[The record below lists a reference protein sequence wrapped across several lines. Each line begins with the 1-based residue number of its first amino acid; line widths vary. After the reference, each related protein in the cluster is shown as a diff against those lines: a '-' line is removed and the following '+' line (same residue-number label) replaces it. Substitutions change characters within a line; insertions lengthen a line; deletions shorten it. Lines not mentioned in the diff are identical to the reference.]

1 MPDPLPSSLGTAHDL
16 KILEQL
22 ENDPDLTQANL
33 AVRLGVAV
41 GTVNWYL
48 KRLVAKGYV
57 KAKRLDRRR
66 LQYIVTREGIALRSR
81 LTVIYLRQTMT
92 LYRETRAQAR
102 QILEQVRQA
111 GYTGVQLEGDGEIAD
126 ICRLTGLE
134 QGISVVE
141 NSADHQFP
149 IIVVH
154 GTRLQLRRPEAAG
167 PSSPPD
173 KQLDV

>member
-1 MPDPLPSSLGTAHDL
+1 MPDPLPSSLGPAHEL

-22 ENDPDLTQANL
+22 ENDPYLTQANL

-66 LQYIVTREGIALRSR
+66 LRYIVTRQGIALRSR

-111 GYTGVQLEGDGEIAD
+111 GYTGVRLEGDGEIAD

-149 IIVVH
+149 IIVVR
-154 GTRLQLRRPEAAG
+154 GTQLQLRRPEAAVRSSLQDNG
-167 PSSPPD
+167 P
-173 KQLDV
+173 DV